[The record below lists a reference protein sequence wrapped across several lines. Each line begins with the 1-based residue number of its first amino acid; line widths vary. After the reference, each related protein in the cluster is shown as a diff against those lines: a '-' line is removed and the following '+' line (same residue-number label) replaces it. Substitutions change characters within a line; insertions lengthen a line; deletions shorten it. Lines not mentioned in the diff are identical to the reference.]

1 MTQRELNDER
11 LHAIRDTV
19 LRMGGIASEMVRKAC
34 EVALTGNQDLS
45 REVIDMDDQV
55 DWIEDKTAF
64 ETVVALMRQSP
75 VGADLRFLAS
85 TLRVIGEIEK
95 VADDAVK
102 LARRGAKLGGQIP
115 ADMKVILS
123 ELGETGRQMLGAA
136 LRLYDDYSEDLDR
149 EIVELEKQT
158 DRVFFEAK
166 QKLVET
172 MRTDPPSAELAVR
185 TIDCLQ
191 ALEHVADRSS
201 EITKHLRTQFRPAV
215 AR

>member
-34 EVALTGNQDLS
+34 EVALTGNQVLAQ
-45 REVIDMDDQV
+45 EVIDMDDRV
-55 DWIEDKTAF
+55 DWIEDETAF
-64 ETVVALMRQSP
+64 ETIVTLMRQSP
-75 VGADLRFLAS
+75 VGHDLRFLAS

-95 VADDAVK
+95 IADDAVK
-102 LARRGAKLGGQIP
+102 LARRGAKIGGQIP
-115 ADMKVILS
+115 AAMKITLS

-149 EIVELEKQT
+149 EIVELECRT
-158 DRVFFEAK
+158 DSAYFEAK
-166 QKLVET
+166 EKLVEM
-172 MRTDPPSAELAVR
+172 MRTNPQSAELAVR
-185 TIDCLQ
+185 TMECLQ

-201 EITKHLRTQFRPAV
+201 EITKRLRMHFGPTVVR
-215 AR
+215 